1 MTDVLVVGGTA
12 AGVCAA
18 VAAAREGAAVTLLA
32 EGDHLGGMTSG
43 GLGYTDVGDVRALGG
58 LAARFR
64 AEIAEHYGVPVG
76 RYAGP
81 EPHVAEQIFARW
93 LEEAQVDVRL
103 RSHVSQVRTADAVVT
118 DVVLDD
124 GALVG
129 GAVVIDA
136 TYEGDVLAAAGA
148 TTRVGR
154 EPRSLHGERFAGRQE
169 IRPGRHAM
177 PWGVS
182 PFDGEGSPIPQLSPR
197 AMVEVGEG
205 DGEVMS
211 YGYRLCLTT
220 AADRVEITEPS
231 GYDPAYWEVARRAMA
246 RLGDRPA
253 GWFLGLEQNLPGDKC
268 DANSLGP
275 VSLSVLDGSA
285 RDWAEGDAATRERI
299 RAHHE
304 LHARSFLW
312 FLRSDPDVPAAVRRE
327 MQRWGYAADEFTDTG
342 HVPHQL
348 YVREAR
354 RLVGES
360 VLTEHDLRAG
370 ATPSDTIALGSY
382 HLDIREVQRTW
393 VTAWEHPD
401 PEHHVVNE
409 GYLSV
414 AVPIYGIG
422 YRSLLPRRDE
432 VRNVLAAVC
441 VSASHV
447 AFSSIRMEP
456 QLQML
461 GEAAGTAAALA
472 TRRDIELH
480 DLDPTLLQTTLTTRG
495 ATLTAVTKET

>member
-1 MTDVLVVGGTA
+1 MSDVLVVGGTA

-18 VAAAREGAAVTLLA
+18 VAAGRAGAPVTLVTD
-32 EGDHLGGMTSG
+32 GRHLGGMTSG

-64 AEIAEHYGVPVG
+64 QAVADHYRVPVG

-81 EPHVAEQIFARW
+81 EPHVAEAILVSW
-93 LEEAQVDVRL
+93 LEQAGVDVLLEKRVAQVR
-103 RSHVSQVRTADAVVT
+103 REGTQVTE
-118 DVVLDD
+118 VVLDD
-124 GALVG
+124 GTVARP
-129 GAVVIDA
+129 AVVVDA
-136 TYEGDVLAAAGA
+136 TYEGDVLALAGT
-148 TTRVGR
+148 TTRIGR
-154 EPRSLHGERFAGRQE
+154 EARARHGERFAGRRE
-169 IRPGRHAM
+169 IRPGRHSM
-177 PWGVS
+177 PWGVD
-182 PFDGEGSPIPQLSPR
+182 PFDGGSPIAQLSLRPL
-197 AMVEVGEG
+197 VEVGEG

-220 AADRVEITEPS
+220 APDRVEITEPE
-231 GYDPAYWEVARRAMA
+231 GYDPAYWEVARRAIA

-253 GWFLGLEQNLPGDKC
+253 GWFLGLEQNLPGGKC

-275 VSLSVLDGSA
+275 TSLSVLDGSA
-285 RDWAEGDAATRERI
+285 RDWATADAAERERI

-304 LHARSFLW
+304 RHARSFLW
-312 FLRSDPDVPAAVRRE
+312 FLRQDEAVPRSVRE
-327 MQRWGYAADEFTDTG
+327 EIGRWGFAADEFTDTA

-354 RLVGES
+354 RLVGET
-360 VLTEHDLRAG
+360 VLTEHDLLAG
-370 ATPSDTIALGSY
+370 AVPPDTVALGSY

-422 YRSLLPRRDE
+422 YSCMLPRRE
-432 VRNVLAAVC
+432 ELTNVLAAVC

-456 QLQML
+456 QYQML

-472 TRRDIELH
+472 LTGGAALH
-480 DLDPTLLQTTLTTRG
+480 DLDVAALHVRLREHG
-495 ATLTAVTKET
+495 AVLSC